1 MAEADQRGASAE
13 ALRPLLAI
21 DSLEVGPLELTPRRI
36 SCPYR
41 VTVGGREQVNELI
54 YSYPEA
60 AFDPHQAAHRNLAA
74 MIALQPALNYGL
86 FCRRLVMHGPL
97 DRVDRRFIKDM
108 ASNTAREIYVTKILG
123 PNPFLTDAARD
134 MPAVK
139 LTGYLQA
146 ELEFPEAVERPL
158 SLTWEHQGRSC
169 AVLSSGG
176 KESLLSYGLLAE
188 IGQQVHPI
196 FINESGRHWFTA
208 LNAHR
213 YFSEQVPGTARIW
226 TNADRLFNWMLRQLP
241 LVRPDF
247 SKLRADIYPIR
258 LWTVAVFL
266 FGALPLLMK
275 RKVGRLV
282 VGDEYDTTS
291 RSSYKGITHYGGLFD
306 QSIYFDR
313 ALSRYY
319 QRKGWVLSQ
328 FSVLRTLSEMLIEKI
343 LVERYPELQRH
354 QVSCHAA
361 HKENGGV
368 HPCGH
373 CEKCRRVVGML
384 AALGADPSPCGYRAE
399 QVARCLKDWREAEVH
414 QEESLAAHTR
424 WLLTRRGLIGE
435 GAGRSKARPHPEV
448 LKLRVDPERSP
459 LEAIPRD
466 LRRPLYGIF
475 LEHAQGAVRRSGR
488 VWVDFELV
496 DAPEL
501 DRPYD
506 FESAASNGSRPL
518 PAGSA
523 AGALP
528 EHDYI
533 LGELTWPQAEARFK
547 EVDLVLLPV
556 GAIEQHG
563 PHLPLDTD
571 AFDARHLALEVARS
585 CSAPRPLVLPLIPYG
600 VSYHH
605 QDFPGTLGVS
615 PDALSHLVCEV
626 GMAAALHGATK
637 LVIINGHGG
646 NVPAL
651 SYAAQ
656 MINRDAHIFTCVE
669 SGETSDADVDAM
681 TETPNDVH
689 AGESETSTSLAVRPE
704 LVRMEAAWPSV
715 PHFSSRY
722 LDFTN
727 KRSVAWYAHTM
738 KLSSSGV
745 LGDPTKASAE
755 KGRRI
760 WEVMVRRLVEFVEHL
775 KGLTLEE
782 IYQRRY

>member
-1 MAEADQRGASAE
+1 MAEPAAGGGNFLA
-13 ALRPLLAI
+13 PLLVI
-21 DSLEVGPLELTPRRI
+21 DALEVGPVKLEPRRLV
-36 SCPYR
+36 CPYR
-41 VTVGGREQVNELI
+41 VLADGRDEASELI
-54 YSYPEA
+54 YTYPEPV
-60 AFDPHQAAHRNLAA
+60 FNPQDPAHQNLAA
-74 MIALQPALNYGL
+74 MIAAQPALNYGL
-86 FCRRLVMHGPL
+86 FCRRLVLRGPL
-97 DRVDRRFIKDM
+97 DKTDQRFLREM
-108 ASNTAREIYVTKILG
+108 AANTAREVYVNKLLG
-123 PNPFLTDAARD
+123 PNPFLTAPALGL
-134 MPAVK
+134 PAVK
-139 LTGYLQA
+139 LATYLQA
-146 ELEFPEAVERPL
+146 ELEFPDAADQAPRL
-158 SLTWEHQGRSC
+158 AWEHTPRSC

-176 KESLLSYGLLAE
+176 KESLLSYGALNEA
-188 IGQQVHPI
+188 GQEVHPI

-213 YFSEQVPGTARIW
+213 YFAEQVPLTARVW
-226 TNADRLFNWMLRQLP
+226 TNSDRLFNWMLRRLP
-241 LVRPDF
+241 FVRPDF
-247 SKLRADIYPIR
+247 ASIRADIYPIR
-258 LWTVAVFL
+258 IWTVAMFL
-266 FGALPLLMK
+266 FGALPLLRA

-282 VGDEYDTTS
+282 LGDEYDTTL
-291 RSSYKGITHYGGLFD
+291 RSSFKGITHYAGLFD

-313 ALSRYY
+313 ALSRYF
-319 QRKGWVLSQ
+319 QRKHWPLSQ
-328 FSVLRTLSEMLIEKI
+328 FSVLRPLSELLIEKI
-343 LVERYPELQRH
+343 LVERYPELQRR

-361 HKENGGV
+361 HQEGEV
-368 HPCGH
+368 VLPCGR
-373 CEKCRRVVGML
+373 CEKCRRIVGML
-384 AALGADPSPCGYRAE
+384 AALGGDPSACGYRPD
-399 QVARCLKDWREAEVH
+399 QVARCLRLWREAEVH
-414 QEESLAAHTR
+414 QEEAGAAHTR
-424 WLLTRRGLIGE
+424 WLLSRRGLLADTG
-435 GAGRSKARPHPEV
+435 GPAPRPRAEV
-448 LKLRVDPERSP
+448 MKLRFDAERSP
-459 LEAIPRD
+459 MAGIPRD
-466 LRRPLYGIF
+466 LRRPLYTIF
-475 LEHAQGAVRRSGR
+475 LEHADGTARRSGR
-488 VWVDFELV
+488 MWVDFDLF

-501 DRPYD
+501 DHPYD
-506 FESAASNGSRPL
+506 FEAAAPAPAGQL
-518 PAGSA
+518 PAGVK

-547 EVDLVLLPV
+547 EVDLVMLPV

-571 AFDARHLALEVARS
+571 AFDARHLALEVARA

-615 PDALSHLVCEV
+615 PDALSHLVYEV
-626 GMAAALHGATK
+626 GMAAARHGATK
-637 LVIINGHGG
+637 LVMVNGHGG

-669 SGETSDADVDAM
+669 SGETSDTDIEAM

-689 AGESETSTSLAVRPE
+689 AGESETSTSLAVRPD
-704 LVRMEAAWPSV
+704 LVRMEAARPSV

-745 LGDPTKASAE
+745 LGDPTKADPE